1 LQLLDTARRDQGRFK
16 EKQDLLK
23 QRVREV
29 ERMIDRQALTEAIDL
44 ARQTITTVG
53 AEPRLSDILATA
65 ERELEFREQK
75 KRDQEEKMQMARAL
89 LGEGKFDEAASAVK
103 EALDMRL
110 FAESDPRV
118 RNLLEEIHAK
128 KKSASGSDSSS
139 GGMAVL
145 SDVFPAGTKG
155 DPAKD
160 YVYVRKSDVPKEPV
174 GAEQNISAAAAGSGQ
189 GASIGLPAPAFDPG
203 WQDRERQ
210 FLSNVEKQL
219 AAYVGP
225 IAGIIASRTAAK
237 AKDPAEL
244 ITLLASTLHVEADRK
259 AFLARRNEL
268 LRGLTRPVA
277 GAPQFDT
284 QTIPRKETQT
294 LAGKPITQSLAQ
306 PVALT
311 PAGIH
316 HAGELLARYLGPV
329 AKILAERAAPRA
341 ASEQALYA
349 ALAEHLQNPAER
361 ARFLQD
367 AGYPES

>member
-1 LQLLDTARRDQGRFK
+1 VRFK

-75 KRDQEEKMQMARAL
+75 KRDQEEKLQMARAL

-103 EALDMRL
+103 EALDTRL

-118 RNLLEEIHAK
+118 TKLLEEIHAK

-160 YVYVRKSDVPKEPV
+160 YVYVRKIDAPKAPAE
-174 GAEQNISAAAAGSGQ
+174 AEQNISAVAAGISSATGGGSGQ
-189 GASIGLPAPAFDPG
+189 GTSIVRSPASAFDPG

-237 AKDPAEL
+237 AKDPVEL
-244 ITLLASTLHVEADRK
+244 ITLLASALHVEADRK

-277 GAPQFDT
+277 GAPQ
-284 QTIPRKETQT
+284 
-294 LAGKPITQSLAQ
+294 
-306 PVALT
+306 
-311 PAGIH
+311 
-316 HAGELLARYLGPV
+316 
-329 AKILAERAAPRA
+329 
-341 ASEQALYA
+341 
-349 ALAEHLQNPAER
+349 
-361 ARFLQD
+361 
-367 AGYPES
+367 